1 MDLELL
7 NSLTAGHLAGGAALL
22 FVTLA
27 SIIQVSPI
35 KINPWTKLA
44 KAVGRAINGEVLDKV
59 DNLERKVS
67 RIQDEADE
75 RDAKE
80 ARTRILRFGDEC
92 LHNVKHSKEH
102 FDQIMRDIKAY
113 EIYCEDHPHFEN
125 NQAVHTIKLI
135 NEIYHKRLIEHS
147 FL

>member
-125 NQAVHTIKLI
+125 NQAVHTIQLI